1 MREYLL
7 SVVAAAIAVGAVT
20 ALMPEGEGGGLRRH
34 VSFVGALCVL
44 AILIFPVGELMGFL
58 GDLSFRGFGTVGD
71 GTKSEYEEIYAEY
84 LQYASAENLSDSVAA
99 MLCDRF
105 DISPEQCRVRV
116 RVGSRDGR
124 AAAEQVTVI
133 LSGSALLRDPY
144 EIEGFISDLLGC
156 ECVVVG

>member
-44 AILIFPVGELMGFL
+44 AILISPVGELMGFL
-58 GDLSFRGFGTVGD
+58 GDLSFRSFGTVED

-105 DISPEQCRVRV
+105 DIPPEQCRVRV

>member
-44 AILIFPVGELMGFL
+44 AILISPVGELMSFL

-84 LQYASAENLSDSVAA
+84 LQYALAENLSGSVAA

-105 DISPEQCRVRV
+105 DIPPEQCRVRV

>member
-44 AILIFPVGELMGFL
+44 AILISPVGELMSFL

-84 LQYASAENLSDSVAA
+84 LQYASSENLSDSVAA

-105 DISPEQCRVRV
+105 DIPPEQCRVRV

>member
-7 SVVAAAIAVGAVT
+7 SVVTAAIAVGAVT

-44 AILIFPVGELMGFL
+44 AILISPVGELMSFL

-84 LQYASAENLSDSVAA
+84 LQYALAENLSDSVAA

-105 DISPEQCRVRV
+105 DIPPEQCRVRV

>member
-20 ALMPEGEGGGLRRH
+20 ALIPEGEGGGLRRH

-44 AILIFPVGELMGFL
+44 AILISPVGELMGFL

-105 DISPEQCRVRV
+105 DIPPEQCRVRV

-133 LSGSALLRDPY
+133 LSGSALLCDPY
-144 EIEGFISDLLGC
+144 EIEGFISDMLGC

>member
-20 ALMPEGEGGGLRRH
+20 ALVPEGEGGGLRRH

-44 AILIFPVGELMGFL
+44 AILISPVGELMSFL
-58 GDLSFRGFGTVGD
+58 SDLSFHGFGVAGD
-71 GTKSEYEEIYAEY
+71 STKSEYEEIHAEY
-84 LQYASAENLSDSVAA
+84 LQYASAENLSDSVAEV
-99 MLCDRF
+99 LCDRF
-105 DISPEQCRVRV
+105 GIPSEQCRVRV

-124 AAAEQVTVI
+124 AVAEQVTVI
-133 LSGSALLRDPY
+133 LSGGALLRDPY

>member
-20 ALMPEGEGGGLRRH
+20 TLVPEGEGGGLRRH
-34 VSFVGALCVL
+34 VGFVGALCVL
-44 AILIFPVGELMGFL
+44 AILISPVGELMGFL
-58 GDLSFRGFGTVGD
+58 GDLSFGGFGAAGD
-71 GTKSEYEEIYAEY
+71 STKSEYEEIYAEY

-99 MLCDRF
+99 VLCDRF
-105 DISPEQCRVRV
+105 GIPPEQCRVRV

-124 AAAEQVTVI
+124 AVAEQVTVI
-133 LSGSALLRDPY
+133 LSGGALLRDPY